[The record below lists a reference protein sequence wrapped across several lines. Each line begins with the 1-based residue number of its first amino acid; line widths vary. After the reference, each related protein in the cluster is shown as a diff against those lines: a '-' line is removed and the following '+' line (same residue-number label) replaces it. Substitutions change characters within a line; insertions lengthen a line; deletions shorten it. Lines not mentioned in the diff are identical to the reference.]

1 MDNNVPKKPALL
13 IGDYLAEKQAGAAA
27 AIEQALE
34 LQAAL
39 EKQGIYR
46 SLGVILAERTDIDQ
60 AVLDECLMNQR
71 ADILGSLP
79 LFSPFPRS
87 TLQKLASAVT
97 TVVLPSNTP
106 VFRSADA
113 SDIFYVVISGSVR
126 VWRRESDSADITLGV
141 RGPGEG
147 FGEISL
153 LTGARHSS
161 SADTLE
167 RTSLIVIPRDIF
179 LATVF
184 TDPRSAQVLARTLAE
199 RLHRGYG
206 QIVEATETEHAYRQ
220 FIADQLRR
228 EEPLFIGSSPLVMKL
243 IAEIETLAG
252 GDGPLLVAGEP
263 GTELRDVAG
272 LIHDMG
278 RDGQGMLMS
287 LDAKTGGGSPAGQSS
302 EALSIELYQYAA
314 LFGRGH
320 NALPFAPARELGL
333 LTMAVGGTVVIE
345 SVECLAPRVQ
355 ERLAEYL
362 DTGAFTPLGEPV
374 PVRSN
379 ARVIAT
385 SCADLGSLAGSGAF
399 DQRLFGQLTSRIVT
413 VPPLRQRKRDI
424 AITTAELI
432 KRSNRQLGKN
442 VTGIDDEAYRSLMRY
457 NWPGNAEEL
466 RVVIRRAVSISQ
478 GDRLTVEDIFIGPP
492 PVTGKYTL
500 DLLSFTPVRN
510 LFQSRR
516 YPEAAHFVTVP
527 FIALIIGLGLFG
539 PQEPERNLA
548 LPLTWG
554 FWEPTLVVGALFAG
568 RLWCSVCPLGAISVM
583 VRKIAGLKRTVPS
596 WIRNRGFLF
605 TAAGIALIF
614 WLESVFDMPASPRAT
629 ALLVIPLVSLAA
641 LAGLLYQR
649 RTWCRYLCP
658 LGGMMGV
665 FASTA
670 IIEMR
675 SNYGVCNSTCMK
687 HECYAGTADRDG
699 CPMFE
704 GPFALRSNRNCVLC
718 GNCVKVCPNRSPVL
732 NLRLPGYELW
742 TTHVPDQAF
751 AVLVMVLA
759 GTQLFRGFEHLG
771 LLTMFR
777 GSTAAWWGGT
787 LAVLIG
793 SVLTAWFAT
802 SMMGAVAFGPPA
814 SGAGS
819 TTFRTAYALV
829 PLVFAGEAGFHLERF
844 LTFSG
849 QFLPILGRQMG
860 LDDAL
865 PGFTVSPFLI
875 KTIQFLVVM
884 GGTAGAVGILGKMIR
899 SQPGGEQG
907 PRRRVWPVLLIALTY
922 LWFFLAA

>member
-1 MDNNVPKKPALL
+1 MDNDVPKKPALL
-13 IGDYLAEKQAGAAA
+13 IGHYLAEKQAGAAA
-27 AIEQALE
+27 AVEQALD
-34 LQAAL
+34 LQATL
-39 EKQGIYR
+39 EKEGIYR
-46 SLGVILAERTDIDQ
+46 SLGSLLAERTDIDQ
-60 AVLDECLMNQR
+60 AFLDECLTSQR
-71 ADILGSLP
+71 ADILAGVA
-79 LFSPFPRS
+79 LFSPLPPG
-87 TLQKLASAVT
+87 TLLKLASAVT
-97 TVVLPSNTP
+97 TVVLPANSS
-106 VFRSADA
+106 VFRSADEA
-113 SDIFYVVISGSVR
+113 GIFYVVISGSVR
-126 VWRRESDSADITLGV
+126 VWRRESDRADITLGV

-167 RTSLIVIPRDIF
+167 RTSLIEIPRDIF

-199 RLHRGYG
+199 RLLRGYG

-228 EEPLFIGSSPLVMKL
+228 EEPLFIGNSPVVMKL

-252 GDGPLLVAGEP
+252 GDGPLLVTGEP
-263 GTELRDVAG
+263 GTELRDGAG

-278 RDGQGMLMS
+278 RDGHGMLMS
-287 LDAKTGGGSPAGQSS
+287 LDAKSSDGSPAGQSN
-302 EALSIELYQYAA
+302 EALSIELNQYAA

-320 NALPFAPARELGL
+320 NALPFAPDRKLGL

-362 DTGAFTPLGEPV
+362 ETGAYTPLGEPG

-385 SCADLGSLAGSGAF
+385 SSAGLGSLAGSGAF
-399 DQRLFGQLTSRIVT
+399 DQRLLGQLTSHTIT
-413 VPPLRQRKRDI
+413 VPPLRRRKMDI

-432 KRSNRQLGKN
+432 RRDNRRLGKS
-442 VTGIDDEAYRSLMRY
+442 VRGIDEEAYRSLMGY
-457 NWPGNAEEL
+457 DWPGNAEEL

-478 GDRLTVEDIFIGPP
+478 GDRLSVEDIFIGPP

-500 DLLSFTPVRN
+500 DLLSFAPVRK

-516 YPEAAHFVTVP
+516 YPRAAHFVTIP

-539 PQEPERNLA
+539 PQEPGRNLA

-554 FWEPTLVVGALFAG
+554 FWEPALVVSALFAG

-583 VRKIAGLKRTVPS
+583 VRKFAGLKRTVPS

-629 ALLVIPLVSLAA
+629 ALLVIPLASLAA

-687 HECYAGTADRDG
+687 HECYAGTGDRDG

-742 TTHVPDQAF
+742 TTQVPDRAF

-771 LLTMFR
+771 LLAMFR
-777 GSTAAWWGGT
+777 GSTAAWWAGT

-793 SVLTAWFAT
+793 SVVIIWFAT
-802 SMMGAVAFGPPA
+802 RMTGAVAFGSPA

-819 TTFRTAYALV
+819 AMFRAAYALV
-829 PLVFAGEAGFHLERF
+829 PLVFTGEAGFHIERF

-849 QFLPILGRQMG
+849 QFLPVLGRQMG
-860 LDDAL
+860 IDGEL
-865 PGFTVSPFLI
+865 PGFTLSPLLI
-875 KTIQFLVVM
+875 KAIQFLLVAA
-884 GGTAGAVGILGKMIR
+884 GTAGSAGVLGKMVR
-899 SQPGGEQG
+899 SQPGGDQG
-907 PRRRVWPVLLIALTY
+907 LMGRLWPVLLIALTY
-922 LWFFLAA
+922 LCMFLAA